1 MSSKICLK
9 YIYKTAAGI
18 AFSPDEKNRKTWVLA
33 KDSKVPPI
41 THSTQFPCSAV
52 SPRRYM
58 MSRKPDFGMIKSH
71 HDKQ

>member
-41 THSTQFPCSAV
+41 NAFNTVPVLCCVIQA
-52 SPRRYM
+52 
-58 MSRKPDFGMIKSH
+58 I
-71 HDKQ
+71 HDEQKARFWYD